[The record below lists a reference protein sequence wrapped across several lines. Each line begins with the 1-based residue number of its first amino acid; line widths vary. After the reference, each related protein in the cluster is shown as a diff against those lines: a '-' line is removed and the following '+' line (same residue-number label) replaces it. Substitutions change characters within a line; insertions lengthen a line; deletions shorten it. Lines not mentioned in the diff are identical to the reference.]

1 MRINENTLLE
11 GEKVVLVPYNAYH
24 VPRYHE
30 WMKSPELQ
38 QLTASEPLSLDQ
50 EYEMQRS
57 WREDN
62 DKCTFIILD
71 KQLWS
76 DPMVQEEQCMVGD
89 VNIFL
94 TDPNDFSLA
103 ELEIMIAEPSYRGKG
118 LGKEVTCMMMC
129 YVKNY
134 PKGMSKLGIQ
144 KFEAKIGLDNTVSIA
159 MFKKFHFRELS
170 VCKVFKEVTLGM
182 TVDHSIRTKLLGDMA
197 YVKERQS
204 SLAMVDQSCTSCL
217 TTTSCLR
224 TQESPS
230 SRAVLTGTHAISLRR
245 SVSWQA
251 ATAPAHPSSNRR
263 RSLKSRPITE
273 RRGFGADSTAAFF
286 SAETNKLCFK
296 PEDPI
301 KTRHVIL
308 PAACPILFF
317 FSSFFFLWCSW
328 AAKASIWAWYSFLL
342 LSFSSAFSRFR
353 TSRSFASRSLCLASF
368 FFSCSK
374 WG

>member
-129 YVKNY
+129 Y
-134 PKGMSKLGIQ
+134 GMSKLGIQ

-197 YVKERQS
+197 YVKERQY
-204 SLAMVDQSCTSCL
+204 QIP
-217 TTTSCLR
+217 
-224 TQESPS
+224 PS
-230 SRAVLTGTHAISLRR
+230 QPT
-245 SVSWQA
+245 
-251 ATAPAHPSSNRR
+251 
-263 RSLKSRPITE
+263 
-273 RRGFGADSTAAFF
+273 GADAMTM
-286 SAETNKLCFK
+286 T
-296 PEDPI
+296 
-301 KTRHVIL
+301 
-308 PAACPILFF
+308 
-317 FSSFFFLWCSW
+317 
-328 AAKASIWAWYSFLL
+328 
-342 LSFSSAFSRFR
+342 
-353 TSRSFASRSLCLASF
+353 
-368 FFSCSK
+368 
-374 WG
+374 